1 MTQLF
6 LKAKLFPETTFCT
19 EVSPNFWGL
28 EAIIEAKVKYVRG
41 NRRHHEKIEKETNRK
56 EESKKE
62 E

>member
-1 MTQLF
+1 M
-6 LKAKLFPETTFCT
+6 
-19 EVSPNFWGL
+19 SPNFWGL

-56 EESKKE
+56 EESKRE